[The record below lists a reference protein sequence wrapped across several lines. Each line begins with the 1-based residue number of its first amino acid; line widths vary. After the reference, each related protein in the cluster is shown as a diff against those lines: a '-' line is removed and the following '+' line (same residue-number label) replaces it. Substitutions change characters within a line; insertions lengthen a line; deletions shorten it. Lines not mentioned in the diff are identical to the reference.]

1 MRRTP
6 ALACLTLSDASAR
19 SSAGNDRRHPAWRY
33 HRKATLITRR
43 LLGAACLSLMAAS
56 AAGQAIALEYGV
68 KAAYLLNFTRF
79 VEWPRTALEGTDPF
93 TVCVAGANPFGPVL
107 ARTLAGEIVAG
118 RTVVSRVVT
127 DAAGA
132 RCHVLFIPRTVAAA
146 PFLRAVRGT
155 PVLTVGEAEGF
166 LEQGGAINFVLEE
179 GKVRFEVNP
188 DAVSRNQLTM
198 SSRLLRLAR
207 NRTPDGIG

>member
-1 MRRTP
+1 
-6 ALACLTLSDASAR
+6 
-19 SSAGNDRRHPAWRY
+19 
-33 HRKATLITRR
+33 
-43 LLGAACLSLMAAS
+43 MAAT
-56 AAGQAIALEYGV
+56 AAAQAVALEYRV

-79 VEWPRTALEGTDPF
+79 VEWPRSVLDGSGPF
-93 TVCVAGANPFGPVL
+93 TICLAGANPFGPVL
-107 ARTLAGEIVAG
+107 GETLVGEVVAG
-118 RTVVSRVVT
+118 RTLTSRVVA

-132 RCHVLFIPRTVAAA
+132 RCQVLFIPHAVAAM

-155 PVLTVGEAEGF
+155 PVLTVGEADDF

-207 NRTPDGIG
+207 IRTQDGIG